1 MTAEIGAPY
10 RRALHA
16 ERSVHVER
24 SVRVE
29 RLTIDEAESGS
40 GIARLMRWQTE
51 FMLEVL
57 DGALVLDRLAVALSE
72 RFPRPDPPRRTP
84 WGVVPCGRPRAGM
97 GVAVPNT
104 DRVTMRNV
112 TPRLERRR

>member
-1 MTAEIGAPY
+1 MTAESGTSY
-10 RRALHA
+10 RWTPPAL
-16 ERSVHVER
+16 RSA
-24 SVRVE
+24 RVE

-57 DGALVLDRLAVALSE
+57 DGALVLDRLAVALAE
-72 RFPRPDPPRRTP
+72 RFPRPDTPRPAP
-84 WGVVPCGRPRAGM
+84 WEVVPCGRPRPGM

-104 DRVTMRNV
+104 ERVTMRNV